1 LLQFKVKISQNSV
14 LYNPTESIIYCF

>member
-14 LYNPTESIIYCF
+14 LYNPTEPIIYCV